1 MLSDNSPPL
10 LISILNYRTPKLAID
25 CLESLVSEVQALPG
39 TRVIV
44 GDNDSGDGSVE
55 LINAAI
61 ETNGWGD
68 WASVLPLDHNG
79 GCAFGNNAAIRQGL
93 ESDNPPDYFLL
104 LNPDTLVKPGALQIL
119 IKFMNE
125 HPQVGLAG
133 SGQEL
138 PDGTPLL
145 CAFRF
150 HTILSELD
158 RGWRLGILSKV
169 LHKWIVAPP
178 LPETATQT
186 DWVGGASIMI
196 RREVFEQVGL
206 LDEGY
211 FLYYEEVDLCLRARR
226 AGWTCWYVPESVIIH
241 IVGQSTG
248 VTTPT
253 DTPKRLPQYMF
264 DSRRR
269 YFLKNHGW
277 LYTALAD
284 MAWLSGYAV
293 WRVRR
298 VLQGKPDR
306 DPPQLLSDSIQNSVF
321 FKAKLDQMAKS

>member
-1 MLSDNSPPL
+1 MNAKTSPPL
-10 LISILNYRTPKLAID
+10 FISILNYRTPKLAIE

-44 GDNDSGDGSVE
+44 ADNDSGDGSVE
-55 LINAAI
+55 QISAAI
-61 ETNGWGD
+61 ETHNWGD
-68 WASVLPLDHNG
+68 WASVLPLAHNG
-79 GCAFGNNAAIRQGL
+79 GCAFGNNAAIRLGL
-93 ESDNPPDYFLL
+93 ESDNPPDYILL
-104 LNPDTLVKPGALQIL
+104 LNPDTIVKPGALQVL
-119 IKFMNE
+119 INFMNE
-125 HPQVGLAG
+125 HPDAGMAG
-133 SGQEL
+133 SRLEL

-145 CAFRF
+145 SAFRF

-158 RGWRLGILSKV
+158 KGWRLGILSK
-169 LHKWIVAPP
+169 LLDKWIVAPP
-178 LPETATQT
+178 MPETTCQI
-186 DWVGGASIMI
+186 DWVGGASMI
-196 RREVFEQVGL
+196 VRREVFEQVGL

-211 FLYYEEVDLCLRARR
+211 FLYYEEVDFCLRARK

-248 VTTPT
+248 VTNPT
-253 DTPKRLPQYMF
+253 DSPKRLPQYMF

-284 MAWLSGYAV
+284 IAWLSGYAV

-321 FKAKLDQMAKS
+321 FKAKLDQIAKS